1 MYISVSPQ
9 LLSLPSVNE
18 RMSYSPVDSF
28 SQHHVLT
35 IYCLDLS
42 KQLSLHRIASSMR
55 VLALPFQVYKGHECI
70 VILLSGF
77 SYICMIFFLSFPHL
91 LAPPLH
97 FPPLLFLLL
106 TQTLVAALTI
116 LSLLSVH
123 SKPILPPLL
132 TYSPLLLFCH
142 TSHPLQ
148 PDIPSS
154 MCCLVDYQLWPAD
167 STYHLYSWCGR
178 GSCYGSKLSLE
189 VFEHFL

>member
-1 MYISVSPQ
+1 MYISVSPL

-123 SKPILPPLL
+123 SKPILPRAMGSMSGEVL

-154 MCCLVDYQLWPAD
+154 MCCLVDYQL
-167 STYHLYSWCGR
+167 
-178 GSCYGSKLSLE
+178 
-189 VFEHFL
+189 